1 MVFGFHAQA
10 GFVGPATCS
19 FFVKPFVLFI
29 ILADKCDIWLHSMLL
44 SGVLRL
50 EFNREGFFF
59 FYSFHYKMSH
69 RAIIEDE
76 LVFYWALL

>member
-1 MVFGFHAQA
+1 MCSVVSHLMVFGFHAQA

-50 EFNREGFFF
+50 EFN
-59 FYSFHYKMSH
+59 S
-69 RAIIEDE
+69 
-76 LVFYWALL
+76 